1 MSIQKIAK
9 VAAAVLLAG
18 AALPLSSSSSAVVHA
33 ASDISSEFIA
43 TPASSRTTT
52 TTSRRTQI
60 SDIPMMQKEVYM
72 DAFSVTLAPTMEE
85 YHQVIHPQLFDQIFQ
100 VISEHIT
107 EKLHFHS
114 GYHES
119 TTVDHFFM
127 GHMEYAF
134 DAATQTTT
142 VHVESSMV
150 GFTIGKE
157 HYNPSTFD
165 LDSWVEEAI
174 NTKLVLSL
182 GPTPFNFVEEAY
194 YTLIM
199 ERDNDNGKPINPI
212 EPVYNEA
219 AQDAQDRP
227 RVSVKPPENVVQPIP
242 IDQDLH
248 KEATYV
254 DPFSVVLEPTPYEL
268 HDSVKLALFDKVF
281 RLISEYIRE
290 KLKVHSSFDEATEL
304 DHVMMGKM
312 HFGFDGTAQTTIL
325 NIESTWVAFTVGKDH
340 YNPSTFD
347 LDKWVA
353 EAVMTRLVPSLKDG
367 DLSYIERSTFGPY
380 VTMDDSTVISG
391 EQMDDRKH
399 DIAAMPPVNVVS
411 PTASQE
417 QLAEGQ
423 KNVAVVASLVT
434 IFVMLTLVLIAYFLW
449 RRRYRKE
456 EIDEQTALAFA
467 SQTKKEEENLND
479 LDPEGLI

>member
-1 MSIQKIAK
+1 
-9 VAAAVLLAG
+9 
-18 AALPLSSSSSAVVHA
+18 
-33 ASDISSEFIA
+33 
-43 TPASSRTTT
+43 
-52 TTSRRTQI
+52 
-60 SDIPMMQKEVYM
+60 MQKEVYM
-72 DAFSVTLAPTMEE
+72 DAFSVTLSPTTEE

-134 DAATQTTT
+134 DAAKQTTT
-142 VHVESSMV
+142 VRVESSMV

-174 NTKLVLSL
+174 NTKLVLSF

-194 YTLIM
+194 YTLLM
-199 ERDNDNGKPINPI
+199 ERDSDNGRPVNPI

-219 AQDAQDRP
+219 GQNAQGRP
-227 RVSVKPPENVVQPIP
+227 RVSVKPPDTVVQPTP
-242 IDQDLH
+242 IEQDLH

-254 DPFSVVLEPTPYEL
+254 DPFSVVLEPTPDEL
-268 HDSVKLALFDKVF
+268 HEAVKLALFDKVF

-312 HFGFDGTAQTTIL
+312 HFGFDGTAQKTIL

-340 YNPSTFD
+340 YNPTTFD

-380 VTMDDSTVISG
+380 IAMDDSTVISG
-391 EQMDDRKH
+391 EQMDDRKN

-411 PTASQE
+411 STASQQ
-417 QLAEGQ
+417 QLAEGK

-434 IFVMLTLVLIAYFLW
+434 IFVMLTLMLIAYFLW

-467 SQTKKEEENLND
+467 SQTKKEEKNLND